1 MLIKRGNAEIMD
13 VIKDDEHNLD
23 DEGTRKVLAKAE
35 EEDKKT
41 AELKSKPVED
51 PNSLVN

>member
-13 VIKDDEHNLD
+13 VMGDDEHNLD
-23 DEGTRKVLAKAE
+23 DEGTRKALAKAE
-35 EEDKKT
+35 KEEKKT
-41 AELKSKPVED
+41 AESKPAEN